1 MFYHFERKGLYSLI
15 NCKRRTCAVLSLAK
29 EGLVL
34 TYHFQKNSHC
44 CLITC
49 KSMTCAVLLLAEEQ
63 LVLSYHLQRNGMC
76 CLIICKERACAVL
89 SVHLQMKDLSYHL
102 QRKDLYCFITHTR
115 SISNVLLFV
124 KDADCSHPHYQRT
137 LQAFLIGSP
146 FVMCFLALLG
156 LRVIVLSPACQYR
169 GLECRRSNMGLER

>member
-1 MFYHFERKGLYSLI
+1 
-15 NCKRRTCAVLSLAK
+15 
-29 EGLVL
+29 
-34 TYHFQKNSHC
+34 
-44 CLITC
+44 
-49 KSMTCAVLLLAEEQ
+49 
-63 LVLSYHLQRNGMC
+63 MC
-76 CLIICKERACAVL
+76 CLIVCKERACAVL

-102 QRKDLYCFITHTR
+102 QSKDLYCVITHTR

-124 KDADCSHPHYQRT
+124 KDALVVVATLPHYQRT

-146 FVMCFLALLG
+146 FVMCFLALIG